1 MVYKLTGLWVFTF
14 MREGKMKA
22 RTAIIVLAILFISLV
37 LSVYFSPYQS
47 CMREYNEEGV
57 NAKARSREMTLD

>member
-1 MVYKLTGLWVFTF
+1 
-14 MREGKMKA
+14 MKA

-47 CMREYNEEGV
+47 CMREYNDRLICTSV
-57 NAKARSREMTLD
+57 AQ